1 MNYYNNI
8 AAGQIPSGLE
18 DKTCCLK
25 ELVNFAR
32 KYKATVAVL
41 VASARRDDF
50 TNDITGWVEWAQ
62 ANGFSGSELHH
73 LRQIGDLLLDSKN
86 IDEQLYSRLF
96 VIDTE
101 KLKSIQRLPRKD
113 LVKFL
118 KAYPP
123 EKLTRDEIR
132 AAVSTCLGETPK
144 QKGKTP
150 YQPDLWES
158 LDALTQKDE
167 KDFQAIAM
175 REDFDESSAMKFAIG
190 GIGMLTACSTYW
202 KTHEADNAELLV
214 AIEKQLRDNADA
226 LEEIR
231 NKQVARL
238 QAG

>member
-1 MNYYNNI
+1 MNHYKSI

-18 DKTCCLK
+18 DKTFCLK
-25 ELVNFAR
+25 ELVSFAR

-73 LRQIGDLLLDSKN
+73 LRQIGDLLLDSKD
-86 IDEQLYSRLF
+86 IDDQLYSRLF
-96 VIDTE
+96 LIDTE

-144 QKGKTP
+144 QKEKSK

-158 LDALTQKDE
+158 LDALIQNDE
-167 KDFQAIAM
+167 EDFQAIAM
-175 REDFDESSAMKFAIG
+175 REDFDEDSAMKFAVG
-190 GIGMLTACSTYW
+190 GLGMLTACNTYW
-202 KTHEADNAELLV
+202 QSHGADNAEVLI
-214 AIEKQLRDNADA
+214 AIEKQLRENADA